1 MQALRDLWSTVFLWN
16 TAGSWVL
23 AALLFG
29 VTFTVLPLLKRF
41 VTGQRRKWQASE
53 RDIPTAI
60 EVLTLLVTRTSKLF
74 IFTLALTLASLQLNF
89 PAEIQRVIRIAIVFS
104 FWFQMG
110 LWGMA
115 SVRFAVDRKRRASE
129 GLDPQLA
136 TSMDIIMFIA
146 AVAIWAMAFLLALDN
161 LGVQIK
167 PLLAGLGIGGI
178 AIALAVQTLLSD
190 LLASLSIALDKPFV
204 VGDSLQVDDMNGTV
218 ENITVRSTRL
228 RSLTGE
234 QIIISNGD
242 IVKARVRN
250 NGRMRERR
258 SAFNVNVSYNT
269 PPEKLREIP
278 GLIQDIITRKPN
290 TRFDRCHLLVM
301 GDWALRFEV
310 VYFMTIADYSAFANV
325 QQAVILEIL
334 EALKKAGVD
343 LGFPWAPP
351 PKPAPPAPVPA
362 TST

>member
-16 TAGSWVL
+16 TVGSWVL
-23 AALLFG
+23 ATLLFA
-29 VTFTVLPLLKRF
+29 VTFTLLPLLKRF
-41 VTGQRRKWQASE
+41 VAGQRRKWQAGG

-60 EVLTLLVTRTSKLF
+60 EVLTLLVSRTSKLF

-89 PAEIQRVIRIAIVFS
+89 PPDIQRIIRIAIVFS

-115 SVRFAVDRKRRASE
+115 SVRFAVDRKQRTGG

-278 GLIQDIITRKPN
+278 ALIQDIITKKPD

-310 VYFMTIADYSAFANV
+310 VYFMTIADYGAFANV

-334 EALKKAGVD
+334 EALRKAGVE

-351 PKPAPPAPVPA
+351 PKPAPPAPAPA